1 MVNSMLK
8 SKKILIA
15 VFCVILLLVSWLY
28 LSGKN
33 AKHSNFQ
40 TAQVEQGD
48 LTVQVT
54 ATGALSALT
63 TVKVGSQVS
72 GVISRLYAD
81 FNSNVKKGQLLA
93 ELDPT
98 TLQAVADQRK
108 ADLDKANVDLR
119 NDELLHNRNK
129 KLMAEKLIAQ
139 SDFDTSEANFLSAQ
153 VSVKQAEAALRQ
165 ANVNVSY
172 TKITSPV
179 DGTVV
184 DRAYDVGQTVA
195 ASFEAPTLF
204 TIAQDLTKMQVLTSI
219 DESDIGKIRVGEA
232 ANFTVD
238 AFPDHKFEGKV
249 SQVRLSAQIVSNV
262 VTYPV
267 MIDVGNEDMKLKPGM
282 TANVTIP
289 VQSFTDVLKVPNAAF
304 RFRPDPSLIAT
315 VTPVSGSSSANSSG
329 KQGGSRQKQADGQQS
344 QPHWHRGQGGQQS
357 QAWQHSAEK
366 PEGSTMSTLY
376 ILTPDGKLQPLSIET
391 LATDGSFTVIR
402 STKLNAGDAIVIGL
416 ATTKAMEA
424 TGGVNTRSRGTGS
437 RGFR

>member
-1 MVNSMLK
+1 
-8 SKKILIA
+8 
-15 VFCVILLLVSWLY
+15 WLY

-33 AKHSNFQ
+33 AKRSNFQ
-40 TAQVEQGD
+40 TTQVERGN

-54 ATGALSALT
+54 ATGALSAFT

-72 GVISRLYAD
+72 GVISKLYAD

-98 TLQAVADQRK
+98 TLQAVADQRQ
-108 ADLDKANVDLR
+108 ADLDKAKGDLR
-119 NDELLHNRNK
+119 NNELLYNRNK
-129 KLMAEKLIAQ
+129 KLMAEQLIAQ
-139 SDFDTSEANFLSAQ
+139 SDFDTSEANYLSGQ
-153 VSVKQAEAALRQ
+153 VIVKQAQAALKQ

-219 DESDIGKIRVGEA
+219 DESDIGKIHVGEP

-238 AFPDHKFEGKV
+238 AFPDHQFQGKV

-289 VQSFTDVLKVPNAAF
+289 VQTLNDV
-304 RFRPDPSLIAT
+304 
-315 VTPVSGSSSANSSG
+315 
-329 KQGGSRQKQADGQQS
+329 
-344 QPHWHRGQGGQQS
+344 
-357 QAWQHSAEK
+357 
-366 PEGSTMSTLY
+366 
-376 ILTPDGKLQPLSIET
+376 
-391 LATDGSFTVIR
+391 
-402 STKLNAGDAIVIGL
+402 
-416 ATTKAMEA
+416 
-424 TGGVNTRSRGTGS
+424 
-437 RGFR
+437 